1 MSGSTVPDACTRLR
15 EADAA
20 WAALSTGAS
29 IRAVTDQDG
38 SRVEFSTA
46 NRAGLLA
53 YISTLQSQCSTYQAL
68 ALGGG
73 MVARPLRFMF

>member
-1 MSGSTVPDACTRLR
+1 MSGTLIPTPCQRLM

-20 WAALSTGAS
+20 WAALNTGAS
-29 IRAVTDQDG
+29 VRAVTDQDG

-53 YISTLQSQCSTYQAL
+53 YIANLQRQCLTYQAL
-68 ALGGG
+68 ALGGQSS
-73 MVARPLRFMF
+73 RPLRFLF